1 MENYTMKDE
10 ETKTTE
16 KVEGRTQGVDI
27 PDFMKKQINTNQTQE
42 VEPEKPKPNKTELK
56 YIKNC
61 DGKNWPVLKEI
72 DELIGIII
80 SNDYEPDRIKLRYEV
95 QVKTNYRKQRSRGCI
110 DTKRNR

>member
-16 KVEGRTQGVDI
+16 KVEGKAQGVDI
-27 PDFMKKQINTNQTQE
+27 PEFMKKQFTNSQE
-42 VEPEKPKPNKTELK
+42 TTEEEKPKQTKPELK

-61 DGKNWPVLKEI
+61 EDKNWPVLKEI

-80 SNDYEPDRIKLRYEV
+80 SNDYEPDRIKLRYNV
-95 QVKTNYRKQRSRGCI
+95 QVKTDYRKQRSRGCI